1 MYTRLY
7 SGAITGVEAQLVEAQ
22 CDVAGGLPA
31 FQMVGLP
38 DKEVSES
45 RERIRSALKNAG
57 YSFPARRITA
67 NLAPADV
74 RKAGVGFDL
83 PVALSILVASGQI
96 DAVKDDLLFTGEL
109 GLDGSVRP
117 VRGVLALSSLA
128 GASNLRG
135 VVVPEENGDEAALV
149 GSLPVYPVSSLRDA
163 ASILA
168 GTKDVVPHTV
178 DAEAYLAARQAGSP
192 RVDLEEIRGQFKAK
206 RALEI
211 AAAGG
216 HNVLM
221 CGPPGAGKSLLAR
234 SLADI
239 LPPLS
244 LEEALETT
252 RLYSIAGRLEPGRPL
267 MVKRPFRAPHQT
279 ISYAGMVGGGHGV
292 PGPGEISLAHHGVL
306 FLDELPEFDRSVLET
321 LRQPLE
327 DRTVLISR
335 AGISVRYPASFSLVC
350 AMNPCPCGFL
360 GDTLQNCTCSFRD
373 VQRYRRRLS
382 GPLLDRVDLFVDVP
396 RLSSDELFG
405 ERRSEPTAAVRA
417 RVQAARQVQWDRGKS
432 ADRAWD
438 NAHLE
443 SADLDRHCALD
454 AQATTLLQRAVSRF
468 ALSARAHVRVLR
480 VARTI
485 ADLAGSDRL
494 RVEHVAEAI
503 QYRASRDL
511 LGE

>member
-1 MYTRLY
+1 
-7 SGAITGVEAQLVEAQ
+7 
-22 CDVAGGLPA
+22 
-31 FQMVGLP
+31 
-38 DKEVSES
+38 
-45 RERIRSALKNAG
+45 
-57 YSFPARRITA
+57 
-67 NLAPADV
+67 
-74 RKAGVGFDL
+74 
-83 PVALSILVASGQI
+83 
-96 DAVKDDLLFTGEL
+96 
-109 GLDGSVRP
+109 
-117 VRGVLALSSLA
+117 
-128 GASNLRG
+128 
-135 VVVPEENGDEAALV
+135 
-149 GSLPVYPVSSLRDA
+149 
-163 ASILA
+163 
-168 GTKDVVPHTV
+168 VPHTV

-192 RVDLEEIRGQFKAK
+192 RVDLAEIRGQFKAK